1 MNKFKEKRLIIKYTL
16 ILLIIT
22 LKNNQLK
29 KKNIIF
35 FHNNFFLHTLLLI
48 NYREPSQIDNKKI
61 ENYLHDKNFFLYK
74 ICFYYLTL
82 KNLMENPKILIKKKL
97 YTYAFLKKKNKK
109 IKKWFWQFK
118 FLKKF
123 KLKFLR
129 LKILKKLYFVNYLN
143 RYFSTLMFCNP
154 LMFYFSLKKKINIH
168 VRKKKLKTTR
178 LHIIRIKKKNKK
190 ISKNFWLKLKK
201 KTLFLKKNFNN
212 EIKIQNF
219 NKFLLTQNI
228 WGNNINFSH
237 IINFFNLHKWIFMNN
252 RYTLTNL
259 KNIFTLPYNTR
270 ILLYDLIQK
279 KTVKQQSFLLFCRLF
294 IINFYECFLKTKIF
308 LKFYKN
314 VTSNWSLNV
323 MLVFLTKKFKNI
335 QNFIGKG
342 FFLKEMFYI
351 IFYMFKYKDILI
363 FKNWLV
369 TNLERMTFIK
379 HRKFFYFLKLI
390 LKSIFTKITK
400 LFNIRGFYLD
410 VTGKISVSGD
420 AQTRRYIITKGFTS
434 FSSYTYKLNYTKF
447 TVRTS
452 TGLLGLTLAISYL

>member
-1 MNKFKEKRLIIKYTL
+1 MNKFKEKRFIIKYVF
-16 ILLIIT
+16 IIMIIT
-22 LKNNQLK
+22 LKSTRQI
-29 KKNIIF
+29 KNSTGF
-35 FHNNFFLHTLLLI
+35 SYNEFFLHNLFLFNSKESNQLI
-48 NYREPSQIDNKKI
+48 NKKI
-61 ENYLHDKNFFLYK
+61 AKFLYDKNFFFYK

-82 KNLMENPKILIKKKL
+82 KNLLENPKILIKKKL
-97 YTYAFLKKKNKK
+97 YTYTFLKKKNKK
-109 IKKWFWQFK
+109 IKKWFWKFK

-129 LKILKKLYFVNYLN
+129 LKIFKKLCFNNYLN
-143 RYFSTLMFCNP
+143 HYFSTVIFCNP
-154 LMFYFSLKKKINIH
+154 LISYFILDKKINIH
-168 VRKKKLKTTR
+168 TRKKKLKISKTQ
-178 LHIIRIKKKNKK
+178 LIKIKKKNKK
-190 ISKNFWLKLKK
+190 ISKTFWLKLKK

-212 EIKIQNF
+212 ETNIQDLSKFLVIQNI
-219 NKFLLTQNI
+219 L
-228 WGNNINFSH
+228 GGNINFNH
-237 IINFFNLHKWIFMNN
+237 KINFFNLHKWAFSNN
-252 RYTLTNL
+252 IYKITNL
-259 KNIFTLPYNTR
+259 RSIFTLPYNTR
-270 ILLYDLIQK
+270 TFLYDLIQK

-294 IINFYECFLKTKIF
+294 IINFYEFFFKTKIF

-314 VTSNWSLNV
+314 VPSNWSFNI

-351 IFYMFKYKDILI
+351 IFYMFKYKDITI

-390 LKSIFTKITK
+390 LKNIFTKITK

-410 VTGKISVSGD
+410 ITGKISVSGD

-452 TGLLGLTLAISYL
+452 TGLLGLTLAISYI